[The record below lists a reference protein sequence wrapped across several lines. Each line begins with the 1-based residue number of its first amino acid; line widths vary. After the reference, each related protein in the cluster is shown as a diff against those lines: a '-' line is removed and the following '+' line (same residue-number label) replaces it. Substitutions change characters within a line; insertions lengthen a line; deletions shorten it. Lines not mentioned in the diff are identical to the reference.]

1 MSINDN
7 SIQKNNEQQEQ
18 RKIINKMLKSA
29 WEFCDAY
36 NKIKPQ
42 YREQAIKELI
52 GEDTLFF
59 ERKTIYKVKKNEK
72 D

>member
-29 WEFCDAY
+29 WEFCDAFD
-36 NKIKPQ
+36 KIKPQ

-52 GEDTLFF
+52 GDRGFQLLLNIM
-59 ERKTIYKVKKNEK
+59 RNYQ
-72 D
+72 